1 MKSFKTLTD
10 KIQSLGN
17 WKNIKDITLQESSEV
32 YSLNDYNEE
41 SILFI

>member
-17 WKNIKDITLQESSEV
+17 WEKIKDITLQESSEV

>member
-1 MKSFKTLTD
+1 MKIFNSKLKEEF
-10 KIQSLGN
+10 IVEWN
-17 WKNIKDITLQESSEV
+17 NIIDMVMDESKRV